1 MPFIGPKPADT
12 VLDSTL
18 IADGTITSAKIADGA
33 IVNADLNSSAAIAT
47 SKISG
52 LAASATTDTT
62 NAANISSGTLADAR
76 ISASS
81 VQQHATSFDDN
92 KLVNDISTLALRQS
106 SNENRAAYNTN
117 SMYVDVFQDA
127 TGIDTTTNVSRNASE
142 YVNTSSN
149 VTDPNLVSLF
159 RPNTTDHSSSTT
171 SISSLVS
178 GDSATLQKVNTSH
191 GGNNLSSS
199 YQKFSGSMSIVGT
212 TSDDGGWKVVST
224 TDYNFGTND
233 WTVEAW
239 SYNNNFSADQNH
251 RYVVDWAK
259 TNGDARVSIG
269 FRATANYHG
278 TTASANSFSPNAFGL
293 NGWGNGAWTHWA
305 FVKDNGTLKLFSDGH
320 RQFSYSDT
328 ISYDWN
334 GGYLMFNQR
343 HASNSTGWLNNIYT
357 QEIRVSN
364 NARYTGSTYTI
375 PTTQFSTT
383 TQSISATGNFT
394 GTTITAPS
402 SVSSMGA
409 IITYQDQAGTNA
421 LNTDIVLQLSADG
434 GSNYSTA
441 TLTAMPDFATGIKMA
456 KVNDLS
462 VTAGTSLK
470 YKISFANQASGSK
483 EARIRGVSLQ
493 Y

>member
-18 IADGTITSAKIADGA
+18 IADGSITSAKIADSAVTSAKVADGA

-62 NAANISSGTLADAR
+62 NAANISSGTIADAR

-92 KLVNDISTLALRQS
+92 KLVNDISTLALRQAS
-106 SNENRAAYNTN
+106 DQNKSAYNTN
-117 SMYVDVFQDA
+117 SQSVDVFQDD
-127 TGIDTTTNVSRNASE
+127 TGIDTETNTDRDTNEFVSSVSATEAYETGNRQSVYTITSGGISGINGSFANWIDGSNSTNSENSWHWNNSSQNHNGGNITFDLGSGNSKIYTGVKLFQGNSVSSGYWIWQGSNDNSSYTDLDDNFQWGGSTTVESTWTN
-142 YVNTSSN
+142 NTAYRYIR
-149 VTDPNLVSLF
+149 LF
-159 RPNTTDHSSSTT
+159 GKVGSSSTNSPWQQDIQFKVKTIT
-171 SISSLVS
+171 S
-178 GDSATLQKVNTSH
+178 N
-191 GGNNLSSS
+191 
-199 YQKFSGSMSIVGT
+199 
-212 TSDDGGWKVVST
+212 
-224 TDYNFGTND
+224 
-233 WTVEAW
+233 
-239 SYNNNFSADQNH
+239 
-251 RYVVDWAK
+251 
-259 TNGDARVSIG
+259 
-269 FRATANYHG
+269 
-278 TTASANSFSPNAFGL
+278 
-293 NGWGNGAWTHWA
+293 
-305 FVKDNGTLKLFSDGH
+305 
-320 RQFSYSDT
+320 
-328 ISYDWN
+328 
-334 GGYLMFNQR
+334 
-343 HASNSTGWLNNIYT
+343 
-357 QEIRVSN
+357 
-364 NARYTGSTYTI
+364 
-375 PTTQFSTT
+375 
-383 TQSISATGNFT
+383 ATGNFT

-409 IITYQDQAGTNA
+409 IITYQDQIGTNA

-441 TLTAMPDFATGIKMA
+441 TLTALPDFSTGIKMA

-483 EARIRGVSLQ
+483 EARIRGVALQ

>member
-62 NAANISSGTLADAR
+62 NAANISSGTIADAR

-92 KLVNDISTLALRQS
+92 KLVNDISTLALRQAS
-106 SNENRAAYNTN
+106 DQNKSAYNTN
-117 SMYVDVFQDA
+117 SQSVDVFQDA
-127 TGIDTTTNVSRNASE
+127 TGIDTTTNAFRNASE
-142 YVNTSSN
+142 YVNTS
-149 VTDPNLVSLF
+149 NLVQE
-159 RPNTTDHSSSTT
+159 SSV
-171 SISSLVS
+171 IAFP
-178 GDSATLQKVNTSH
+178 DS
-191 GGNNLSSS
+191 
-199 YQKFSGSMSIVGT
+199 
-212 TSDDGGWKVVST
+212 
-224 TDYNFGTND
+224 
-233 WTVEAW
+233 
-239 SYNNNFSADQNH
+239 
-251 RYVVDWAK
+251 
-259 TNGDARVSIG
+259 
-269 FRATANYHG
+269 
-278 TTASANSFSPNAFGL
+278 
-293 NGWGNGAWTHWA
+293 
-305 FVKDNGTLKLFSDGH
+305 
-320 RQFSYSDT
+320 
-328 ISYDWN
+328 
-334 GGYLMFNQR
+334 GYLGIN
-343 HASNSTGWLNNIYT
+343 SNSTRPSANTYWTAECWFRTTDVNENYQGIVGSGLDHYGYSFQLNEPSDAVNVFIGNGSWQVSSNDGSLSANGISQDTWHHFAVTKNSTTFKQWIDGNNISTHTGAISDNSSHFYFGISQLTNRTFKGYMT
-357 QEIRVSN
+357 QLRVSSVE
-364 NARYTGSTYTI
+364 RYSSNFTPSTSSMTNDSDTLVLINSNTTNGSTT
-375 PTTQFSTT
+375 FVSSDSTPKNVT
-383 TQSISATGNFT
+383 RYGSGIVHSTAVSSPIGTGGFNATGNFT

-409 IITYQDQAGTNA
+409 IITYQDNAGTNA

-441 TLTAMPDFATGIKMA
+441 TLTALPDFSTGIKMA
-456 KVNDLS
+456 KVNDLA

-483 EARIRGVSLQ
+483 EARIRGVALQ